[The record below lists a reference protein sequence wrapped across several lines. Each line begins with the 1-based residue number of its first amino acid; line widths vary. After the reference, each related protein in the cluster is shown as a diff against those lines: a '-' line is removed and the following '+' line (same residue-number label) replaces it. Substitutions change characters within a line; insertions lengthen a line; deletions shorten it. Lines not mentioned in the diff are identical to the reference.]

1 MPVKLHGQGGDSGGG
16 GTLYS
21 LERELKKID
30 VTADPYL
37 VGSCTLHDLQTGFR
51 TGTEKVLGV
60 GGKDPN
66 GEFSK
71 TAMHML
77 HGCYNV

>member
-37 VGSCTLHDLQTGFR
+37 VGSCTLHDLQTGF
-51 TGTEKVLGV
+51 
-60 GGKDPN
+60 
-66 GEFSK
+66 
-71 TAMHML
+71 
-77 HGCYNV
+77 